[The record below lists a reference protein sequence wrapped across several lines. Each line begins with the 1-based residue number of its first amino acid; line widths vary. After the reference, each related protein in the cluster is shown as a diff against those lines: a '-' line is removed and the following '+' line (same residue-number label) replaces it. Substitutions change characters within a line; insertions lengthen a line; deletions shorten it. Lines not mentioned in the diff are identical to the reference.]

1 MNKKYMKKV
10 ITLITILIVSISN
23 AQTPCTLIFDKGM
36 TVKQGFVGGGIQVT
50 LPANYRCSIYGD
62 RIIVGVEKFDSIAQ
76 YKAIEDQ
83 LLEKYTKKLCQRLT
97 GTDEASGDTEIS
109 YEISNSEMFKYCR
122 VVYFYYDSMMS
133 TDSLETSWN
142 YLSDGEQ
149 TILIVANGEVTFQK
163 KIKLQ
168 NGLLVFN

>member
-1 MNKKYMKKV
+1 MKKV
-10 ITLITILIVSISN
+10 IILFLLILFASVSN
-23 AQTPCTLIFDKGM
+23 AQTKCTIIFNQGM

-50 LPANYRCSIYGD
+50 LPADYRCYIYGD

-76 YKAIEDQ
+76 YKAIEEQ

-97 GTDEASGDTEIS
+97 GTDENSGDTEIS

-133 TDSLETSWN
+133 TGSLESSWN
-142 YLSDGEQ
+142 YLSDGEH

-168 NGLLVFN
+168 DGLLVYN